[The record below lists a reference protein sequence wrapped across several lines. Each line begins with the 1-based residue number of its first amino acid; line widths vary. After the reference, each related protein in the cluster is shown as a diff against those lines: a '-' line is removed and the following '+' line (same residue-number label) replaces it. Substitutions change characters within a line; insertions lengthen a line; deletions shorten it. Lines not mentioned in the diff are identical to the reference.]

1 LIRVSTIYQ
10 IKSSIIMAKL
20 AMGILGGFRG
30 KVGTVVGSF
39 WKGVATIRAYVA
51 NVTQPN
57 SPAQLEQRA
66 KFSAVIHFLQPLTA
80 FIRVGFKSL
89 AVKMTEINAAVA
101 YNLENAVTGIYPAF
115 TIDYPNA
122 MVSRGHLAGV
132 LNAAAGTTVPGEIEF
147 TWDNN
152 SGIDGSLP
160 EDKVMLVVYN
170 PTKDHAI
177 TVLGGNTRLSGS
189 QAVPVPASFAGDEVK
204 CYISFQD
211 AKQTVVSDSAFAGS
225 VVV

>member
-1 LIRVSTIYQ
+1 
-10 IKSSIIMAKL
+10 MAKL
-20 AMGILGGFRG
+20 AMGILGGFAG

-39 WKGVATIRAYVA
+39 WKGVPTIRAYNP
-51 NVTQPN
+51 NVSNPN

-66 KFSAVIHFLQPLTA
+66 KFSAVIGFLKPLTV
-80 FIRVGFKSL
+80 FLRTGFKSL
-89 AVKMTEINAAVA
+89 AVKMTEFNAAMA
-101 YNLENAVTGIYPAF
+101 YNLDKAITGIYPNF
-115 TIDYPNA
+115 TIDYPKA
-122 MVSRGHLAGV
+122 SVSRGNLAGA
-132 LNAAAGTTVPGEIEF
+132 LNAVAGSTVQEEIEF
-147 TWDNN
+147 TWYNN

-189 QAVPVPASFAGDEVK
+189 QAVPVPASFAGDDVK
-204 CYISFQD
+204 CYIAFQD
-211 AKQTVVSDSAFAGS
+211 AKQTVVSNSAFAGS

>member
-1 LIRVSTIYQ
+1 
-10 IKSSIIMAKL
+10 MAKL
-20 AMGILGGFRG
+20 AMGVLGGFTG

-39 WKGVATIRAYVA
+39 WKGMATIRAYTP
-51 NVTQPN
+51 NVSQPN

-66 KFSAVIHFLQPLTA
+66 KFSAVGRFLKPLTV
-80 FIRVGFKSL
+80 FLRTGFKSL
-89 AVKMTEINAAVA
+89 AVKMTEFNAAMA
-101 YNLENAVTGIYPAF
+101 YNLDNAVTGIYPVF
-115 TIDYPNA
+115 TVDYPKA
-122 MVSRGHLAGV
+122 MVSRGNLAGA
-132 LNAAAGTTVPGEIEF
+132 LNAVAGSTVQGEIEF

-170 PTKDHAI
+170 PAKNHAI

-189 QAVPVPASFAGDEVK
+189 QAVPVPASFAGDDVK
-204 CYISFQD
+204 CYIAFQD
-211 AKQTVVSDSAFAGS
+211 AKQTVVSNSAFAGS

>member
-1 LIRVSTIYQ
+1 
-10 IKSSIIMAKL
+10 MAKL
-20 AMGILGGFRG
+20 AQGILGGFRG

-39 WKGVATIRAYVA
+39 WKGVATIRAYVP

-57 SPAQLEQRA
+57 SLAQLEQQA
-66 KFSAVIHFLQPLTA
+66 KFSAVINFLKPLTV
-80 FIRVGFKSL
+80 FLRVGFKSL
-89 AVKMTEINAAVA
+89 AVKMTEFNAAMA
-101 YNLENAVTGIYPAF
+101 YNLDTAITGIYPNF
-115 TIDYPNA
+115 TIDYPKA
-122 MVSRGHLAGV
+122 MVSRGNLAGA
-132 LNAAAGTTVPGEIEF
+132 LNAIAGSTVQGEIEF

-189 QAVPVPASFAGDEVK
+189 QAVPVPASFAGDDVK
-204 CYISFQD
+204 CYIAFQD
-211 AKQTVVSDSAFAGS
+211 AKQTVVSNSTFAGS